1 MVQRNRTMAGGAAGR
16 CACRNHS
23 RSERSIQQGHGENA
37 KSRSNED
44 GATGPLDT
52 QDLRPLPQHDT
63 TRMGGRMRKFSAAYI
78 AHSA

>member
-23 RSERSIQQGHGENA
+23 RSERGIQQSYGERA
-37 KSRSNED
+37 KGCPNED
-44 GATGPLDT
+44 SATRPLDT
-52 QDLRPLPQHDT
+52 QDLGPLPQHDT
-63 TRMGGRMRKFSAAYI
+63 TRMGGRMRKLSAAYI